1 MQGVTLVELLI
12 TLSIAALLVTVGI
25 PSFRDIIANNRLATA
40 SNDLLF
46 GLNLAKSEA
55 IRRNQSMRFC
65 LDPAALTWRVSTMA
79 STDVRVGTLPGNLSA
94 ALRATWTAS
103 SVTDNVCVRFRPNGL
118 SYGSGNA
125 LMTDGKITLTL
136 SGKNREISVRTG
148 SLNVASS

>member
-12 TLSIAALLVTVGI
+12 TLSIAALLVTIGI

-65 LDPAALTWRVSTMA
+65 LDPASLTWKVSTMA
-79 STDVRVGTLPGNLSA
+79 SSDVRIGTLPGALSA
-94 ALRATWTAS
+94 SPSNLDTV

-118 SYGSGNA
+118 SYGSGNT

-136 SGKNREISVRTG
+136 NGKNRDISVKTG
-148 SLNVASS
+148 ALNVVNS

>member
-94 ALRATWTAS
+94 APRNLDSAS
-103 SVTDNVCVRFRPNGL
+103 VADNVCVRFRPNGL

-125 LMTDGKITLTL
+125 LMTDGEITLTL

-148 SLNVASS
+148 SLHVASS

>member
-79 STDVRVGTLPGNLSA
+79 SADVRVGTLPGNLSA
-94 ALRATWTAS
+94 APRNLDTR

-118 SYGSGNA
+118 SYGSGNT

-148 SLNVASS
+148 SLHVASS